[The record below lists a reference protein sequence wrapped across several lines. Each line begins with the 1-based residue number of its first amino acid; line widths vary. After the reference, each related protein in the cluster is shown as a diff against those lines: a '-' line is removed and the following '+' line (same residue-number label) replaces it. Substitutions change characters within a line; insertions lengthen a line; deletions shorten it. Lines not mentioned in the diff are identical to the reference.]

1 MYRIGK
7 YLLVGVP
14 LAALSVLA
22 GCTSRP
28 AVAPQPEAPP
38 ASAPAGEKA
47 ATPRQ
52 TAAPPAPS
60 KPLWAIAGGWKTD
73 FSKHSVPFDEISSG
87 GVPRD
92 GIPPIYQPKFETLA
106 QADKWLTD
114 KEPVVALELAGDKRA
129 YPLRILTW
137 HEVVDDEVGDIP
149 VAVTYCPLCNTAVAF
164 DRRVDGNVLT
174 FGVSGLLRH
183 SDLVMWDHQSESL
196 WQQGTGEGIAGEHTG
211 KLLSF
216 FPVSI
221 VSWQDFKAAHPDGKV
236 LSKDTGH
243 FRSYGVNPY
252 SGYDT
257 SARPFLFAGNP
268 DPRLPA
274 LERVVGVGKGDTAV
288 AYSFSALAKLGVVND
303 KAGSRRIVVFY
314 QSGTVSA
321 LDRSRIPES
330 RDVGAAAVF
339 APQVDGKEFSF
350 ESRDGKIFDR
360 ETGSHW
366 NILGRAVTGPLTGK
380 ALEPVVHGTH
390 FWFAWA
396 AFNPQTRIF
405 SPDGRP

>member
-1 MYRIGK
+1 MFRFGK
-7 YLLVGVP
+7 YFLIGVP
-14 LAALSVLA
+14 LAALGILS

-28 AVAPQPEAPP
+28 APLPPPEAPP
-38 ASAPAGEKA
+38 TSSPAEEKA
-47 ATPRQ
+47 APPRQ
-52 TAAPPAPS
+52 TAAPPAQS

-73 FSKHSVPFDEISSG
+73 FSKHSVPFEEISSG

-92 GIPPIYQPKFETLA
+92 GIPPIYQPKFEAVA
-106 QADKWLTD
+106 QADTWLTA
-114 KEPVVALELAGDKRA
+114 KEPVVALAIGSDRRA

-137 HEVVDDEVGDIP
+137 HEVVDDEVASIP
-149 VAVTYCPLCNTAVAF
+149 VAITFCPLCNTAVAF
-164 DRRVDGNVLT
+164 DRRLDGKTLT

-183 SDLVMWDHQSESL
+183 SDLVMWDQETESL
-196 WQQGTGEGIAGEHTG
+196 WQQGTGEGIVGEHTG

-221 VSWQDFKAAHPDGKV
+221 VSWQDFKSAYPDGKV

-243 FRSYGVNPY
+243 LRSYGINPY
-252 SGYDT
+252 SGYDS
-257 SARPFLFAGNP
+257 SARPFLFAGKA
-268 DPRLPA
+268 DPRLLA

-288 AYSFSALAKLGVVND
+288 AYPFSTLAKVGVVND
-303 KAGSRRIVVFY
+303 RAGSQRLVVFY

-321 LDRSRIPES
+321 LDKSRISES

-339 APQVDGKEFSF
+339 LPEVDSKELSF

-360 ETGSHW
+360 ETGSRW
-366 NILGRAVTGPLTGK
+366 DLLGRAVNGPLTGK

-405 SPDGRP
+405 SP